1 MTVIIYAV
9 KLEYDERNNYYN
21 SQKPCSKTAGD
32 DMEKQGS
39 KAHTRQRILS
49 EAARVMRETGTEGI
63 GVAALMKRVGLT
75 HGGFYAHFASREA
88 LVKEVLKYM
97 FAEADTFRPENA
109 VTQPAQQ
116 LADFIDSYLSE
127 AHRNTPAQG
136 CPLAALV
143 SEVAHLPQPTRQI
156 FAQGFTALHT
166 DVTQILRA
174 LRLPEA
180 EALASSMLAEMVGA
194 LALARACPDAEQ
206 ASQMLQRSRDAL
218 KQRTLGVA
226 A

>member
-1 MTVIIYAV
+1 
-9 KLEYDERNNYYN
+9 
-21 SQKPCSKTAGD
+21 
-32 DMEKQGS
+32 MEKQSS
-39 KAHTRQRILS
+39 KAHTRRRILD

-75 HGGFYAHFASREA
+75 HGGFYAHFTSREE
-88 LVKEVLKYM
+88 LVEEVLKHM
-97 FAEADTFRPENA
+97 FAEADTLKPAES

-116 LADFIDSYLSE
+116 LAAFIDNYLSE
-127 AHRNTPAQG
+127 AHRNAPAQG

-156 FAQGFTALHT
+156 FAQGFNAMHAGL
-166 DVTQILRA
+166 TQILRE
-174 LRLPEA
+174 LRLPDA

-206 ASQMLQRSRDAL
+206 ASQMLQRSREAL
-218 KQRTLGVA
+218 KQRTLEVA

>member
-1 MTVIIYAV
+1 
-9 KLEYDERNNYYN
+9 
-21 SQKPCSKTAGD
+21 
-32 DMEKQGS
+32 MEKQSS
-39 KAHTRQRILS
+39 KAQTRQRILD

-75 HGGFYAHFASREA
+75 HGGFYAHFASREE
-88 LVKEVLKYM
+88 LVEEVLKHM
-97 FAEADTFRPENA
+97 FAEADTFKPA
-109 VTQPAQQ
+109 QSVTQPAQQ

-127 AHRNTPAQG
+127 AHRNAPAQG

-156 FAQGFTALHT
+156 FAQGFSTMHASL
-166 DVTQILRA
+166 TQL
-174 LRLPEA
+174 LSELGWTEA
-180 EALASSMLAEMVGA
+180 DALASSMMAEMIGA

-206 ASQMLQRSRDAL
+206 ASLMLQRSRAAL
-218 KQRTLGVA
+218 KQRTLEVA

>member
-1 MTVIIYAV
+1 
-9 KLEYDERNNYYN
+9 
-21 SQKPCSKTAGD
+21 
-32 DMEKQGS
+32 MEKQSS
-39 KAHTRQRILS
+39 KAQTRQRILD

-75 HGGFYAHFASREA
+75 HGGFYAHFASREE
-88 LVKEVLKYM
+88 LVEEVLKHM
-97 FAEADTFRPENA
+97 FAEADTFKPA
-109 VTQPAQQ
+109 QLVTQPAQQ

-127 AHRNTPAQG
+127 AHRNAPAQG

-156 FAQGFTALHT
+156 FAQGFSTMHASL
-166 DVTQILRA
+166 TQL
-174 LRLPEA
+174 LSELGWTEA
-180 EALASSMLAEMVGA
+180 DALASSMMAEMIGA

-206 ASQMLQRSRDAL
+206 ASLLLQRSRAAL
-218 KQRTLGVA
+218 KQRTLEVA

>member
-1 MTVIIYAV
+1 
-9 KLEYDERNNYYN
+9 
-21 SQKPCSKTAGD
+21 
-32 DMEKQGS
+32 MEKQSS
-39 KAHTRQRILS
+39 KMQTRQRILD

-75 HGGFYAHFASREA
+75 HGGFYAHFASREE
-88 LVKEVLKYM
+88 LVEEVLKHM
-97 FAEADTFRPENA
+97 FAESDTFRPENA

-127 AHRNTPAQG
+127 AHRNAPAQG

-143 SEVAHLPQPTRQI
+143 SEMAHLPQPTRQI
-156 FAQGFTALHT
+156 FAQGFTTLHA
-166 DVTQILRA
+166 DLTQILRA
-174 LRLPEA
+174 LKLPEA
-180 EALASSMLAEMVGA
+180 ESLASSLLAEMVGA
-194 LALARACPDAEQ
+194 LALARACPDAER

-218 KQRTLGVA
+218 KQRTLEVA

>member
-1 MTVIIYAV
+1 
-9 KLEYDERNNYYN
+9 
-21 SQKPCSKTAGD
+21 
-32 DMEKQGS
+32 MEKQSS
-39 KAHTRQRILS
+39 KMQTRQRILD

-75 HGGFYAHFASREA
+75 HGGFYAHFASREE
-88 LVKEVLKYM
+88 LVEEVLKHM
-97 FAEADTFRPENA
+97 FAESDTFRPA
-109 VTQPAQQ
+109 KSVTQPATQ
-116 LADFIDSYLSE
+116 LADFIDRYLSE
-127 AHRNTPAQG
+127 AHRNAPAQG

-156 FAQGFTALHT
+156 FAQGFNTMHAGL
-166 DVTQILRA
+166 VQILRE
-174 LRLPEA
+174 LRLPDV

-194 LALARACPDAEQ
+194 LALARACPDAER

-218 KQRTLGVA
+218 KQRTLEVA

>member
-1 MTVIIYAV
+1 
-9 KLEYDERNNYYN
+9 
-21 SQKPCSKTAGD
+21 
-32 DMEKQGS
+32 MEKQGS
-39 KAHTRQRILS
+39 KAQTRQRILD

-75 HGGFYAHFASREA
+75 HGGFYAHFASREE
-88 LVKEVLKYM
+88 LVEEVLKHM
-97 FAEADTFRPENA
+97 FAEADTFKPTA
-109 VTQPAQQ
+109 SVTRPAQR

-127 AHRNTPAQG
+127 AHRNAPAQG

-156 FAQGFTALHT
+156 FAQGFNAMQARL
-166 DVTQILRA
+166 TQILGE
-174 LRLPEA
+174 LMLPDA
-180 EALASSMLAEMVGA
+180 EALASSVMAEMIGA

-206 ASQMLQRSRDAL
+206 ASLMLQRSRAAL
-218 KQRTLGVA
+218 KQRTLEVA

>member
-1 MTVIIYAV
+1 
-9 KLEYDERNNYYN
+9 
-21 SQKPCSKTAGD
+21 
-32 DMEKQGS
+32 MEKQSS
-39 KAHTRQRILS
+39 KMQPRQRILD

-75 HGGFYAHFASREA
+75 HGGFYAHFASREE
-88 LVKEVLKYM
+88 LVEEVLKHM
-97 FAEADTFRPENA
+97 FAESDTFRPENA

-127 AHRNTPAQG
+127 AHRNAPAQG

-143 SEVAHLPQPTRQI
+143 SEMAHLPQPTRQI
-156 FAQGFTALHT
+156 FAQGFTTLHA
-166 DVTQILRA
+166 DLTQILRA
-174 LRLPEA
+174 LKLPEA
-180 EALASSMLAEMVGA
+180 ESLASSMLAEMVGA
-194 LALARACPDAEQ
+194 LALARACPDAER

-218 KQRTLGVA
+218 KQRTLEVA

>member
-1 MTVIIYAV
+1 
-9 KLEYDERNNYYN
+9 
-21 SQKPCSKTAGD
+21 
-32 DMEKQGS
+32 MEKQGS
-39 KAHTRQRILS
+39 KAQTRQRILD

-75 HGGFYAHFASREA
+75 HGGFYAHFASREE
-88 LVKEVLKYM
+88 LVEEVLKHM
-97 FAEADTFRPENA
+97 FAEADTFKPA
-109 VTQPAQQ
+109 ASVTRPAQR

-127 AHRNTPAQG
+127 AHRNAPAQG

-156 FAQGFTALHT
+156 FAQGFNTMQASL
-166 DVTQILRA
+166 TQILGE
-174 LRLPEA
+174 LMLPDA
-180 EALASSMLAEMVGA
+180 EALASSVMAEMIGA

-206 ASQMLQRSRDAL
+206 ASLMLQRSRAAL
-218 KQRTLGVA
+218 KQRTLEVA

>member
-1 MTVIIYAV
+1 M
-9 KLEYDERNNYYN
+9 K
-21 SQKPCSKTAGD
+21 
-32 DMEKQGS
+32 KQGS
-39 KAHTRQRILS
+39 KAQTRQRILD

-75 HGGFYAHFASREA
+75 HGGFYAHFASREE
-88 LVKEVLKYM
+88 LVEEVLKHM
-97 FAEADTFRPENA
+97 FAEADIFKPAES
-109 VTQPAQQ
+109 VTRPAQQ

-127 AHRNTPAQG
+127 GHRNAPAQG

-156 FAQGFTALHT
+156 FAQGLNTMHASL
-166 DVTQILRA
+166 TQILGE
-174 LRLPEA
+174 LMLPEA
-180 EALASSMLAEMVGA
+180 EALASSVMAEMIGA

-206 ASQMLQRSRDAL
+206 ASLMLQRSRAAL
-218 KQRTLGVA
+218 KQRTLEMA

>member
-1 MTVIIYAV
+1 
-9 KLEYDERNNYYN
+9 
-21 SQKPCSKTAGD
+21 
-32 DMEKQGS
+32 MEKQSS
-39 KAHTRQRILS
+39 KAQTRQRILD

-75 HGGFYAHFASREA
+75 HGGFYAHFASREQ
-88 LVKEVLKYM
+88 LVEEVLKHM
-97 FAEADTFRPENA
+97 FAEADTFKPAQA

-116 LADFIDSYLSE
+116 LIDFIDSYLSE
-127 AHRNTPAQG
+127 THRNAPAQG

-156 FAQGFTALHT
+156 FAQGFNTMHIHL
-166 DVTQILRA
+166 TQILNE
-174 LRLPEA
+174 LRLPDA
-180 EALASSMLAEMVGA
+180 DALASSMMAELVGA

-206 ASQMLQRSRDAL
+206 ASLLLQRSRAAL
-218 KQRTLGVA
+218 KQRTLEVA

>member
-1 MTVIIYAV
+1 
-9 KLEYDERNNYYN
+9 
-21 SQKPCSKTAGD
+21 
-32 DMEKQGS
+32 MEKQSS
-39 KAHTRQRILS
+39 KAHTRRRILD

-75 HGGFYAHFASREA
+75 HGGFYAHFTSREE
-88 LVKEVLKYM
+88 LVEEVLKHM
-97 FAEADTFRPENA
+97 FAEADTLKPAES

-127 AHRNTPAQG
+127 AHRNSPAQG

-156 FAQGFTALHT
+156 FAQGFSTMHASL
-166 DVTQILRA
+166 TQL
-174 LRLPEA
+174 LSELGWTEA
-180 EALASSMLAEMVGA
+180 DTLASSMMAEMIGA

-206 ASQMLQRSRDAL
+206 ASLLLQRSRAAL
-218 KQRTLGVA
+218 KQRTLEVA

>member
-1 MTVIIYAV
+1 
-9 KLEYDERNNYYN
+9 
-21 SQKPCSKTAGD
+21 
-32 DMEKQGS
+32 MEKQSS
-39 KAHTRQRILS
+39 KAQTRQRILD

-75 HGGFYAHFASREA
+75 HGGFYAHFASREE
-88 LVKEVLKYM
+88 LVEEVLKHM
-97 FAEADTFRPENA
+97 FAEADTFKPA
-109 VTQPAQQ
+109 QSVSQPAQQ

-127 AHRNTPAQG
+127 AHRNAPAQG

-156 FAQGFTALHT
+156 FAQGFSTMHASL
-166 DVTQILRA
+166 TQLLSELGWA
-174 LRLPEA
+174 EA
-180 EALASSMLAEMVGA
+180 DALASSMMAEMIGA

-206 ASQMLQRSRDAL
+206 ASLLLQRSRAAL
-218 KQRTLGVA
+218 KQRTLEVA

>member
-1 MTVIIYAV
+1 
-9 KLEYDERNNYYN
+9 
-21 SQKPCSKTAGD
+21 
-32 DMEKQGS
+32 MEKQSS
-39 KAHTRQRILS
+39 KAHTRRRILD

-75 HGGFYAHFASREA
+75 HGGFYAHFTSREE
-88 LVKEVLKYM
+88 LVEEVLKHM
-97 FAEADTFRPENA
+97 FAEADTLKPAES

-127 AHRNTPAQG
+127 AHRNAPAQG

-156 FAQGFTALHT
+156 FAQGFNAMHAGLA
-166 DVTQILRA
+166 QILRE
-174 LRLPEA
+174 LELPDA

-218 KQRTLGVA
+218 KLRTLEVA

>member
-1 MTVIIYAV
+1 
-9 KLEYDERNNYYN
+9 
-21 SQKPCSKTAGD
+21 
-32 DMEKQGS
+32 MEKQGS
-39 KAHTRQRILS
+39 KAQTRQRILD

-75 HGGFYAHFASREA
+75 HGGFYAHFASREE
-88 LVKEVLKYM
+88 LVEEVLKHL
-97 FAEADTFRPENA
+97 FAEADTFKPA
-109 VTQPAQQ
+109 ASVTRPAQR

-127 AHRNTPAQG
+127 AHRNAPAQG

-156 FAQGFTALHT
+156 FAQGFNTMQASL
-166 DVTQILRA
+166 TQILGE
-174 LRLPEA
+174 LMLPDA
-180 EALASSMLAEMVGA
+180 EALASSVMAEMIGA

-206 ASQMLQRSRDAL
+206 ASLMLQRSRAAL
-218 KQRTLGVA
+218 KQRTLEVA

>member
-1 MTVIIYAV
+1 
-9 KLEYDERNNYYN
+9 
-21 SQKPCSKTAGD
+21 
-32 DMEKQGS
+32 MEKQGS
-39 KAHTRQRILS
+39 KVQTRQRILD

-75 HGGFYAHFASREA
+75 HGGFYAHFASREE
-88 LVKEVLKYM
+88 LVEEVLKHM
-97 FAEADTFRPENA
+97 FAEADTFKPAASATR
-109 VTQPAQQ
+109 PAQR

-127 AHRNTPAQG
+127 AHRNAPAQG

-156 FAQGFTALHT
+156 FAQGFNAMHASL
-166 DVTQILRA
+166 TQILGE
-174 LRLPEA
+174 LMLPDA
-180 EALASSMLAEMVGA
+180 EALASSVMAEMIGA

-206 ASQMLQRSRDAL
+206 ASLMLQRSRAAL
-218 KQRTLGVA
+218 KQRTLEVA